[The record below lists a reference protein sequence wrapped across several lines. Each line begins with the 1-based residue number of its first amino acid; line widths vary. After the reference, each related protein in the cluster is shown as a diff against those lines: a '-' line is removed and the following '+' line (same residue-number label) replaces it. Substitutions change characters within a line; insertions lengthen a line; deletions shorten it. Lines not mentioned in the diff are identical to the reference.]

1 MKMKRILTGM
11 LGAAILA
18 AGVNLLSVQAAENAG
33 VMEYIAATEYIEE
46 TEAAEPENAE
56 KQVFETE
63 EDTKTAD
70 TGEFTINNGLLTK
83 YTGTAETVTIPS
95 NVRRIGKS
103 AFQNNKYI
111 KSVII
116 PGNVRKIEILAFY
129 GCSNLE
135 SVTMAEGV
143 EEIGMQTFS
152 ETHLKSVVLPK
163 SIIKMDRLV
172 FTSCNRLTSIDFT
185 EGTYNIN
192 GDIIGS
198 CAALTEIKVSGNNT
212 RYQVKDN
219 VLYEKNGKT
228 VCYCPAG
235 RKTDMN
241 VPDGVEYIGDFA
253 FWDCLT
259 TKVTLPDSVKSI
271 GERAFFS
278 TGMETMI
285 LPANLESIGKEA
297 FFYCQN
303 LKQITI
309 PAKTTKIGN
318 NVFGSCDHLETI
330 NVAAGN
336 TIYRSEDGILYGTEE
351 GRLVLINCP
360 AGKKG
365 SVKILEGT
373 VGILDGSFSNCEKI
387 TSVDMPDSVK
397 SIGED
402 AFKSCSS
409 LIKVRFSNQ
418 LTDIGNY
425 AFYRCDS
432 MQQVHLPDSVKDL
445 GAWAFRY
452 CDALTEVTI
461 SKNISDIPDNAFGG
475 CTNLTGITIP
485 DGVKTI
491 ADNAFSYCSNLT
503 IYCSSGSAAEKYA
516 KNNNIKRKVT
526 DERKTQTITTDNDN
540 IEKTVGDPDF
550 KITAKTTGDGTLSF
564 YSGNE
569 DIIQV
574 SENGA
579 VKIIGAGTTN
589 IVITASATQNC
600 KMAQTEIY
608 ITIKNKETD
617 QKRVQ
622 KITYSYQA
630 DKKDLNIFYLDAK
643 SDGDGKISYRSEN
656 EKIVK
661 IDADGKGYILG
672 SGTVKIIILASETD
686 TCAAAQKIVTL
697 NVEKITDQ
705 TDEPGQ
711 TQKPD
716 QTEKPGQTDTPNQPD
731 KPSDQNGNAT
741 QQKKKQTIKA
751 KNITKTYSTKTFA
764 IGAKSSCGAKLT
776 YKVADKKIAAISKT
790 GKIKLK
796 SYGQTKIT
804 IKAAAKGKYKA
815 ATKTITLTVKPVK
828 NQITSLKSTK
838 AKTFEVKWKKDKKAS
853 GYIIEYSTDKKFK
866 KNVKKN
872 IVSKNKTVS
881 KKITKLKPGKKYY
894 VRVCT
899 YKNSHGKKV
908 QGDYSK
914 VRTVKIR
921 K

>member
-228 VCYCPAG
+228 VCYCPSG

-241 VPDGVEYIGDFA
+241 VPDGVEHIGDFA

-330 NVAAGN
+330 V
-336 TIYRSEDGILYGTEE
+336 Y
-351 GRLVLINCP
+351 C
-360 AGKKG
+360 
-365 SVKILEGT
+365 
-373 VGILDGSFSNCEKI
+373 
-387 TSVDMPDSVK
+387 
-397 SIGED
+397 
-402 AFKSCSS
+402 
-409 LIKVRFSNQ
+409 
-418 LTDIGNY
+418 
-425 AFYRCDS
+425 
-432 MQQVHLPDSVKDL
+432 
-445 GAWAFRY
+445 FR
-452 CDALTEVTI
+452 
-461 SKNISDIPDNAFGG
+461 
-475 CTNLTGITIP
+475 TN
-485 DGVKTI
+485 
-491 ADNAFSYCSNLT
+491 
-503 IYCSSGSAAEKYA
+503 
-516 KNNNIKRKVT
+516 
-526 DERKTQTITTDNDN
+526 
-540 IEKTVGDPDF
+540 
-550 KITAKTTGDGTLSF
+550 
-564 YSGNE
+564 
-569 DIIQV
+569 
-574 SENGA
+574 
-579 VKIIGAGTTN
+579 
-589 IVITASATQNC
+589 
-600 KMAQTEIY
+600 
-608 ITIKNKETD
+608 
-617 QKRVQ
+617 
-622 KITYSYQA
+622 
-630 DKKDLNIFYLDAK
+630 
-643 SDGDGKISYRSEN
+643 
-656 EKIVK
+656 
-661 IDADGKGYILG
+661 
-672 SGTVKIIILASETD
+672 
-686 TCAAAQKIVTL
+686 
-697 NVEKITDQ
+697 
-705 TDEPGQ
+705 
-711 TQKPD
+711 
-716 QTEKPGQTDTPNQPD
+716 
-731 KPSDQNGNAT
+731 
-741 QQKKKQTIKA
+741 
-751 KNITKTYSTKTFA
+751 
-764 IGAKSSCGAKLT
+764 
-776 YKVADKKIAAISKT
+776 
-790 GKIKLK
+790 
-796 SYGQTKIT
+796 
-804 IKAAAKGKYKA
+804 
-815 ATKTITLTVKPVK
+815 
-828 NQITSLKSTK
+828 
-838 AKTFEVKWKKDKKAS
+838 
-853 GYIIEYSTDKKFK
+853 
-866 KNVKKN
+866 
-872 IVSKNKTVS
+872 
-881 KKITKLKPGKKYY
+881 
-894 VRVCT
+894 
-899 YKNSHGKKV
+899 
-908 QGDYSK
+908 
-914 VRTVKIR
+914 
-921 K
+921 

>member
-1 MKMKRILTGM
+1 M
-11 LGAAILA
+11 
-18 AGVNLLSVQAAENAG
+18 
-33 VMEYIAATEYIEE
+33 
-46 TEAAEPENAE
+46 
-56 KQVFETE
+56 
-63 EDTKTAD
+63 
-70 TGEFTINNGLLTK
+70 
-83 YTGTAETVTIPS
+83 
-95 NVRRIGKS
+95 
-103 AFQNNKYI
+103 
-111 KSVII
+111 
-116 PGNVRKIEILAFY
+116 
-129 GCSNLE
+129 
-135 SVTMAEGV
+135 
-143 EEIGMQTFS
+143 
-152 ETHLKSVVLPK
+152 
-163 SIIKMDRLV
+163 
-172 FTSCNRLTSIDFT
+172 
-185 EGTYNIN
+185 
-192 GDIIGS
+192 
-198 CAALTEIKVSGNNT
+198 
-212 RYQVKDN
+212 
-219 VLYEKNGKT
+219 
-228 VCYCPAG
+228 
-235 RKTDMN
+235 
-241 VPDGVEYIGDFA
+241 
-253 FWDCLT
+253 
-259 TKVTLPDSVKSI
+259 
-271 GERAFFS
+271 
-278 TGMETMI
+278 
-285 LPANLESIGKEA
+285 
-297 FFYCQN
+297 
-303 LKQITI
+303 
-309 PAKTTKIGN
+309 
-318 NVFGSCDHLETI
+318 
-330 NVAAGN
+330 
-336 TIYRSEDGILYGTEE
+336 YGTEE

-461 SKNISDIPDNAFGG
+461 SRNISDIPEKTFGD

-491 ADNAFSYCSNLT
+491 ADDAFSYCSNLT

-516 KNNNIKRKVT
+516 KNNNIKSKVT

-672 SGTVKIIILASETD
+672 SGTVKIIISASETD

-828 NQITSLKSTK
+828 NQITSLKSK
-838 AKTFEVKWKKDKKAS
+838 KEKTFEVKWKKDKKAS
-853 GYIIEYSTDKKFK
+853 GYIVQYSMDKKFK
-866 KNVKKN
+866 KNVKK
-872 IVSKNKTVS
+872 VVVTKNKTTT

-894 VRVCT
+894 VRVCS
-899 YKNSHGKKV
+899 YKNSRGKRV
-908 QGDYSK
+908 QGAYSK
-914 VRTVKIR
+914 VKTVTVR

>member
-1 MKMKRILTGM
+1 MHRHKSGKGWRNVMKMKRILTGM

-95 NVRRIGKS
+95 NVSRIGKS

-111 KSVII
+111 KNVII
-116 PGNVRKIEILAFY
+116 PGNVRKIEMLAFY

-172 FTSCNRLTSIDFT
+172 FTSCNRLISIDFT

-228 VCYCPAG
+228 ICYCPAG

-241 VPDGVEYIGDFA
+241 VPDGVEHIGDFA

-365 SVKILEGT
+365 T
-373 VGILDGSFSNCEKI
+373 
-387 TSVDMPDSVK
+387 
-397 SIGED
+397 
-402 AFKSCSS
+402 
-409 LIKVRFSNQ
+409 
-418 LTDIGNY
+418 
-425 AFYRCDS
+425 
-432 MQQVHLPDSVKDL
+432 
-445 GAWAFRY
+445 
-452 CDALTEVTI
+452 
-461 SKNISDIPDNAFGG
+461 
-475 CTNLTGITIP
+475 
-485 DGVKTI
+485 
-491 ADNAFSYCSNLT
+491 
-503 IYCSSGSAAEKYA
+503 
-516 KNNNIKRKVT
+516 
-526 DERKTQTITTDNDN
+526 
-540 IEKTVGDPDF
+540 
-550 KITAKTTGDGTLSF
+550 
-564 YSGNE
+564 
-569 DIIQV
+569 
-574 SENGA
+574 
-579 VKIIGAGTTN
+579 
-589 IVITASATQNC
+589 
-600 KMAQTEIY
+600 
-608 ITIKNKETD
+608 
-617 QKRVQ
+617 
-622 KITYSYQA
+622 
-630 DKKDLNIFYLDAK
+630 
-643 SDGDGKISYRSEN
+643 
-656 EKIVK
+656 
-661 IDADGKGYILG
+661 
-672 SGTVKIIILASETD
+672 
-686 TCAAAQKIVTL
+686 
-697 NVEKITDQ
+697 
-705 TDEPGQ
+705 
-711 TQKPD
+711 
-716 QTEKPGQTDTPNQPD
+716 
-731 KPSDQNGNAT
+731 
-741 QQKKKQTIKA
+741 
-751 KNITKTYSTKTFA
+751 
-764 IGAKSSCGAKLT
+764 
-776 YKVADKKIAAISKT
+776 
-790 GKIKLK
+790 
-796 SYGQTKIT
+796 
-804 IKAAAKGKYKA
+804 
-815 ATKTITLTVKPVK
+815 
-828 NQITSLKSTK
+828 
-838 AKTFEVKWKKDKKAS
+838 
-853 GYIIEYSTDKKFK
+853 
-866 KNVKKN
+866 
-872 IVSKNKTVS
+872 
-881 KKITKLKPGKKYY
+881 
-894 VRVCT
+894 
-899 YKNSHGKKV
+899 
-908 QGDYSK
+908 
-914 VRTVKIR
+914 
-921 K
+921 